1 MMMQEQRKGK
11 RRKGQQPPRSAN
23 KEADGEADADDKNGE
38 GEEHESD
45 DADDEEQKDNA
56 DDAISSAPA
65 ADSSLDAS
73 SNNVAKVSSETDGGL
88 INNESS
94 ESASCSDNR
103 EMNGLCDTLETKLSL
118 SIADSASIS
127 EGKTDS
133 NCTVENCLSNGSVD
147 GLTSALRDKLTL
159 EENRVDEDTAACVPP
174 VVANTDS
181 TTGEHKSDSCSA
193 ESHSSVPEDNAA
205 NSISQQDAATSQQD
219 SSADN
224 VRQEL
229 ATSERRSS
237 GSNDSG
243 VSVDGSCSL
252 SEQKR
257 VTSSIDESG
266 PALSKSSLTVDS
278 AKEKAAD
285 SSKGSENE
293 RHGNASDDDDKDE
306 LDQTVAYAGD
316 ESFEFDDG
324 NTTECNERE
333 LLLRALQP
341 MSNTVRDTHCSIQ
354 ASLHAFTAAE
364 RLTGANKFSCP
375 KCSKRGAPSHGKKS
389 ASMYTVYCS
398 TGLHC
403 CCVYCT
409 VYYVT
414 YCTGGKAT
422 SVLTDADK
430 KLLLIQPPAVLTL
443 HLKRFQQVCMH

>member
-1 MMMQEQRKGK
+1 MQEQRKGK

-56 DDAISSAPA
+56 DDAVSSVPA
-65 ADSSLDAS
+65 ADSSLDAR
-73 SNNVAKVSSETDGGL
+73 SNNEAKVSSETDGGL

-94 ESASCSDNR
+94 ESASCGDSR

-133 NCTVENCLSNGSVD
+133 SCTVENCLSNGSMD
-147 GLTSALRDKLTL
+147 GLTSALQDKLTL
-159 EENRVDEDTAACVPP
+159 EENRVNEDTAACVPS
-174 VVANTDS
+174 VLANTDG
-181 TTGEHKSDSCSA
+181 TTREHKSDSCSA
-193 ESHSSVPEDNAA
+193 GSHSSVPEDNAA
-205 NSISQQDAATSQQD
+205 NSISQQQD

-224 VRQEL
+224 VRHEL

-243 VSVDGSCSL
+243 VSVDGSCAL
-252 SEQKR
+252 SEQKH
-257 VTSSIDESG
+257 VTSSIDENG
-266 PALSKSSLTVDS
+266 PALSESSLTVDS

-285 SSKGSENE
+285 SSKGDENE

-341 MSNTVRDTHCSIQ
+341 MSNAVRDTQCSIQ

-389 ASMYTVYCS
+389 AGM
-398 TGLHC
+398 
-403 CCVYCT
+403 CT
-409 VYYVT
+409 VYYSTGLLCYCVYYIIYIVCDLLYRWQT
-414 YCTGGKAT
+414 YIR
-422 SVLTDADK
+422 S
-430 KLLLIQPPAVLTL
+430 
-443 HLKRFQQVCMH
+443 H